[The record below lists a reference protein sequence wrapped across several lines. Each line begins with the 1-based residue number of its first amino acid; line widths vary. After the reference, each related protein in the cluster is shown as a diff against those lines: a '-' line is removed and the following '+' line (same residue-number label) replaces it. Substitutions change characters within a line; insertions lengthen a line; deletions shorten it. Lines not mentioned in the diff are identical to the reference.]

1 MGKMSVMSG
10 KAQLEGRPTSLVSGR
25 AMPRAK
31 KMSHCGTAQRQHSS
45 QLQHGELSSPPSH
58 APASHTS
65 RAVWERPSGPLTCM
79 QTALSYIHAARQAK
93 QPSCKSMADP
103 RPSSPGAQT
112 RAASRAADPA
122 GSCAAVGRCC
132 ERSSR
137 SAGCQSLPPSSGPGR
152 LCKPQAT
159 EATWLAASQQPPV
172 IAAHWHI
179 NATGTDAAGKMLAR
193 VHEARL
199 LASRRLAFT
208 SRRHLVRMQH
218 VVPLYRFERHRTHAH
233 LCTCE
238 PREVVIQLKRLR
250 RDGIFGRFGC
260 AAQPSDACWGACRQR
275 HCVLHLCVC

>member
-45 QLQHGELSSPPSH
+45 QLQHGELSSPP
-58 APASHTS
+58 PASHTS

-152 LCKPQAT
+152 LCNRKPQKQRG
-159 EATWLAASQQPPV
+159 WRRASS
-172 IAAHWHI
+172 
-179 NATGTDAAGKMLAR
+179 
-193 VHEARL
+193 L
-199 LASRRLAFT
+199 LS
-208 SRRHLVRMQH
+208 
-218 VVPLYRFERHRTHAH
+218 
-233 LCTCE
+233 
-238 PREVVIQLKRLR
+238 
-250 RDGIFGRFGC
+250 
-260 AAQPSDACWGACRQR
+260 
-275 HCVLHLCVC
+275 